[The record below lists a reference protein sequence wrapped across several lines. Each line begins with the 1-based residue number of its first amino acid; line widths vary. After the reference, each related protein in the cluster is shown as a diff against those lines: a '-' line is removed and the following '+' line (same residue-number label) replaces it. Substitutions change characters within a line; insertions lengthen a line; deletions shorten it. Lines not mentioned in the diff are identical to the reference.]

1 MKTLTKAEEQV
12 MQHLWDLEKAF
23 LKDMVEA
30 FEEPRPAYSTV
41 STMVRILIDKEFI
54 GFQQYGS
61 NRQYFPRVGREEYLK
76 GQFRGVLKSYFQ
88 GSFSKFASFY
98 ADEENI
104 SLSELEEIRKLIQN
118 EIKNRKTKEDEGAD

>member
-12 MQHLWDLEKAF
+12 MQHLWSLEKAF
-23 LKDMVEA
+23 LKDIADA
-30 FEEPRPAYSTV
+30 FEDPKPAYTTI
-41 STMVRILIDKEFI
+41 STMVRILIEKGFI
-54 GFQQYGS
+54 GFKQYGN
-61 NRQYFPRVGREEYLK
+61 NREYFPLVAREEYLK

-104 SLSELEEIRKLIQN
+104 SLEELEEIRMLIQD
-118 EIKNRKTKEDEGAD
+118 EIRNRKIINNE